1 MKQEKLKTVPVTHEW
16 SSEPPTEVGAYWVAI
31 DYGNGCW
38 DSDLCRIVGLEEK
51 YVEGSFFAPEDF
63 FPDYCDDC
71 EAPLKEF
78 VSKYKC
84 QWLKIDKPQPP
95 KSNG

>member
-1 MKQEKLKTVPVTHEW
+1 MKKENYEW
-16 SSEPPTEVGAYWVAI
+16 TSEPPTEVGAYWIAI
-31 DYGNGCW
+31 DYGFCGV
-38 DSDLCRIVGLEEK
+38 DLCRIIGFEEK
-51 YVEGSFFAPEDF
+51 HVKSSFLSPEDF

-84 QWLKIDKPQPP
+84 KWIKIEEPQPP